1 MPPRHRRRATALAAS
16 LALIAALPS
25 PASASPSPGTPSP
38 VSATPPP
45 AVSSPG
51 VTPSPAV
58 ASSRQQVLRRYARDT
73 WGSMTAMVDPATG
86 LPADK
91 IDGSLDPG
99 TRAKVTSPTNIA
111 SYLWSTVAAR
121 DSHLISPGEAR
132 RRVVKA
138 LGSTAELERHAP
150 TGQFYNWY
158 DPHTLQL
165 VRTWPEDGS
174 AVQPF
179 LSSVDNGWLAAALM
193 MVRSAVPEAS
203 RQAGTLLG
211 GMDFRSYYD
220 PAAQPDAGT
229 GLLRGGFWPA
239 KPAGCSVESDYN
251 GSGTTVYSTCHHY
264 GALTEVRIATY
275 VGIALGQLPPE
286 HYYGM
291 WRTFPDT
298 CDWSWAEQK
307 PVGTWQTHRGVR
319 VFEGTYGYRGMR
331 LVPTWGGSMFEELM
345 VPQLVPEDV
354 WGARS
359 WGRNQPVYV
368 AAQIEHGMNDAK
380 YGYWGFSPS
389 GNPAGGYREYGVDA
403 IGMDTPGYTSD
414 QERTS
419 VDYGFE
425 GCREAQ
431 PEPASYGDGVVTP
444 HASFLALRYAPGEAL
459 TNLAKIKA
467 DFDSYGPGGFYDAVA
482 VRSGKVA
489 RQYLALDQGMIMMAL
504 GNALADDSL
513 RRHFATRDVTAKLA
527 PVLGEEEW
535 AVVPPK

>member
-1 MPPRHRRRATALAAS
+1 MRRRHVAALTAC
-16 LALIAALPS
+16 LALLTAAPS
-25 PASASPSPGTPSP
+25 PASAASPP
-38 VSATPPP
+38 VSPDAPLT
-45 AVSSPG
+45 
-51 VTPSPAV
+51 
-58 ASSRQQVLRRYARDT
+58 ASTAGQQREVLRRYAADT
-73 WGSMTAMVDPATG
+73 WKSMAAMADPATG
-86 LPADK
+86 LPSDK
-91 IDGSLDPG
+91 IEGSLDPA

-111 SYLWSTVAAR
+111 TYLWSTVAAR
-121 DSHLISPGEAR
+121 DTRLISKGEAL
-132 RRVVKA
+132 RRVTRTLA
-138 LGSTAELERHAP
+138 STAKLERHAP

-158 DPHTLQL
+158 DPRTLQI
-165 VRTWPEDGS
+165 VRTWPENGS

-193 MVRSAVPEAS
+193 MLRSAVPEVS
-203 RQAGTLLG
+203 KQAGALARS
-211 GMDFRSYYD
+211 MDFESYYD
-220 PAAQPDAGT
+220 PQARPDAGT
-229 GLLRGGFWPA
+229 GLLRGGFWPD
-239 KPAGCSVESDYN
+239 KPTGCSVESDYN
-251 GSGTTVYSTCHHY
+251 GSGTTVHSTCHHY
-264 GALTEVRIATY
+264 GALTEARIASY

-298 CDWSWAEQK
+298 CDWAWAEQK
-307 PVGTWQTHRGVR
+307 PVGAWKKYMGVN

-345 VPQLVPEDV
+345 VTQLVPEDV

-359 WGRNQPVYV
+359 WGRNQPVYI
-368 AAQIEHGMNDAK
+368 AAQIEHGMNEAK

-389 GNPAGGYREYGVDA
+389 NDPAGGYREYGVDA

-425 GCREAQ
+425 GCREGT

-444 HASFLALRYAPGEAL
+444 HASFLALRHTPEAAL
-459 TNLAKIKA
+459 ANLAKLRA
-467 DFDSYGPGGFYDAVA
+467 NFDAYGPGGFYDAVA

-489 RQYLALDQGMIMMAL
+489 RQYLALDQGMIMIAL

-527 PVLGEEEW
+527 PVLRQEEW

>member
-1 MPPRHRRRATALAAS
+1 MRRRHVAALAAC
-16 LALIAALPS
+16 LALITAAPS
-25 PASASPSPGTPSP
+25 PASAAPTPAPPASPAPSGSPSASP
-38 VSATPPP
+38 L
-45 AVSSPG
+45 
-51 VTPSPAV
+51 VTPDVPLTAG
-58 ASSRQQVLRRYARDT
+58 RQRELLRRYAADT
-73 WGSMTAMVDPATG
+73 WKSMAAMADPATG
-86 LPADK
+86 LPSDK
-91 IDGSLDPG
+91 IDGSLDPA

-111 SYLWSTVAAR
+111 TYLWSTVAAR
-121 DSHLISPGEAR
+121 DTRLISRGEAL
-132 RRVVKA
+132 RRVTRTLA
-138 LGSTAELERHAP
+138 STAKLERHAP

-158 DPHTLQL
+158 DPRTLQI

-193 MVRSAVPEAS
+193 MLRSAVPEVS
-203 RQAGTLLG
+203 EQAGALARS
-211 GMDFRSYYD
+211 MDFESYYD
-220 PAAQPDAGT
+220 PQARPDAGT
-229 GLLRGGFWPA
+229 GLLRGGFWPD
-239 KPAGCSVESDYN
+239 KPTGCSVESDYN
-251 GSGTTVYSTCHHY
+251 GSGTTVHSTCHHY
-264 GALTEVRIATY
+264 GALTEARIASY
-275 VGIALGQLPPE
+275 VGIVLGQLPPE

-307 PVGTWQTHRGVR
+307 PVGAWRTYMGVN

-345 VPQLVPEDV
+345 VTQLVPEDV

-359 WGRNQPVYV
+359 WGRNQPVYI
-368 AAQIEHGMNDAK
+368 AAQIEHGMNEAK

-389 GNPAGGYREYGVDA
+389 NDPAGGYREYGVDA

-425 GCREAQ
+425 GCREGA

-444 HASFLALRYAPGEAL
+444 HASFLALRHAPDAAL
-459 TNLAKIKA
+459 ANLARLRA
-467 DFDSYGPGGFYDAVA
+467 NFDAYGPGGFYDAVA

-489 RQYLALDQGMIMMAL
+489 KQYLALDQGMIMIAL

-513 RRHFATRDVTAKLA
+513 RRHFATRDVTARLA
-527 PVLGEEEW
+527 PVLRLEEW

>member
-1 MPPRHRRRATALAAS
+1 MRRRHTAAMAVS
-16 LALIAALPS
+16 LVLIAAAPLPASAAPSPAEALPS
-25 PASASPSPGTPSP
+25 PAAASP
-38 VSATPPP
+38 A
-45 AVSSPG
+45 A
-51 VTPSPAV
+51 A
-58 ASSRQQVLRRYARDT
+58 AHSRRQVLQRYAKDT
-73 WGSMTAMVDPATG
+73 WKSMDAMVDPATG
-86 LPADK
+86 LAADK

-111 SYLWSTVAAR
+111 TYLWSTLAAR
-121 DSHLISPGEAR
+121 DSHLISRVAAQR
-132 RRVVKA
+132 RIAKT
-138 LGSTAELERHAP
+138 LGSVAKLQRHTP

-174 AVQPF
+174 VVQPF

-193 MVRSAVPEAS
+193 MVRSAVPEVS
-203 RQAGTLLG
+203 KQAETLLT
-211 GMDFRSYYD
+211 GMDFESYYD

-229 GLLRGGFWPA
+229 GLLRGGFWPSR
-239 KPAGCSVESDYN
+239 PSGCSVESDYN
-251 GSGTTVYSTCHHY
+251 NSGTRVYSTCHHY
-264 GALTEVRIATY
+264 GALTEVRIASY

-307 PVGTWQTHRGVR
+307 PVGSWQTHMGVR

-389 GNPAGGYREYGVDA
+389 NNPDGGYREYGVDA
-403 IGMDTPGYTSD
+403 LGMDTPGYTSD

-431 PEPASYGDGVVTP
+431 PEPTSYGDGVVTP
-444 HASFLALRYAPGEAL
+444 HASFLALRYAPDAAL
-459 TNLAKIKA
+459 GNLARIKA
-467 DFDSYGPGGFYDAVA
+467 NFDSYGPGGFYDAVA

-489 RQYLALDQGMIMMAL
+489 KQYLALDQGMIMIAL
-504 GNALADDSL
+504 GNELADDTL
-513 RRHFATRDVTAKLA
+513 RGYFATRGVTARLA
-527 PVLGEEEW
+527 PLLGAEEW
-535 AVVPPK
+535 AVVPSATTPAK